1 MITDKVSVRKHIDYI
16 WLNQDD
22 WELYS
27 TAPGVDSIAG
37 ILNERFM
44 HCVNN
49 EMTRAGTRQIMAN
62 LLRKYSYAGADD
74 SEPHWVLEDLL
85 NYVYGDEK

>member
-1 MITDKVSVRKHIDYI
+1 MKKVTVRKHIEEI
-16 WLNQDD
+16 RLNHDD

-37 ILNERFM
+37 MLNKKFM
-44 HCVNN
+44 DCVNN
-49 EMTRAGTRQIMAN
+49 GMDRVETEREMDALMD
-62 LLRKYSYAGADD
+62 KYSYAGADD